1 MLGEAFLCLLL
12 NKMSSNPQPKK
23 IVILSDGKPGHYNQ
37 SLGIMDQLSDDEYQL
52 VEINFRSKWHDNIL
66 RIFLSLF
73 PGGKLT
79 DKVIWSILFFSL
91 TEETISKL
99 KNMQS
104 VALILSTGSS
114 VAAVNLLL
122 GQLLDAKTVTCRPP
136 SPVGTRQFD
145 LAILPRLYWRQPER
159 INVCRTLGVPNRI
172 SPERLEHFRP
182 LSQKVSSSQRS
193 KIGLLIGGNSP
204 LHNMSKKVAT
214 RWIDFLIQLV
224 KSRKWQVLL
233 STSRRTPKV
242 IEEYIADIVKD
253 RNDDFPINLFSHQTP
268 SSSQFK
274 FEHILANS
282 DLLLVTEDSFSMVC
296 EACSSGK
303 PVVILEVERTQ
314 PNWRY
319 RQWDTIYQELTARQI
334 AEWETD
340 QLTNQV
346 NGIVM
351 AEKPAIKVPC
361 LRDAE
366 IAARSINQ
374 LLE

>member
-99 KNMQS
+99 KNIQS

-193 KIGLLIGGNSP
+193 KIGLLIGGNST

-282 DLLLVTEDSFSMVC
+282 DLLLVTEDCFSMVC

>member
-99 KNMQS
+99 KNIQS

-204 LHNMSKKVAT
+204 LHNMSKKVAI

-351 AEKPAIKVPC
+351 AEKLAIKAPY

-366 IAARSINQ
+366 IAARSLNQ

>member
-99 KNMQS
+99 KNIQS

-253 RNDDFPINLFSHQTP
+253 RNDDFPINLFSHQIP

>member
-73 PGGKLT
+73 PGGKLA

-99 KNMQS
+99 KNIQS

-214 RWIDFLIQLV
+214 RWMDFLLQLV

-253 RNDDFPINLFSHQTP
+253 RNDDFPINLFSHQIP

>member
-73 PGGKLT
+73 PGGKLA

-99 KNMQS
+99 KNIQS

-172 SPERLEHFRP
+172 NPERLEHFRP

-204 LHNMSKKVAT
+204 LHNISKKVAT

-351 AEKPAIKVPC
+351 AEKPAIKAPC

>member
-73 PGGKLT
+73 PGGKLA

-99 KNMQS
+99 KNIQS

-253 RNDDFPINLFSHQTP
+253 RNDDFPINLFSHQIP

-351 AEKPAIKVPC
+351 AEKPAIKAPC

>member
-99 KNMQS
+99 KNIQS

-214 RWIDFLIQLV
+214 RWIDFLLQLV

-253 RNDDFPINLFSHQTP
+253 RNDDFPINLFSHQIP

>member
-99 KNMQS
+99 KNIQS

-172 SPERLEHFRP
+172 NPERLEHFRP

-214 RWIDFLIQLV
+214 RWIDFLLQLV

-253 RNDDFPINLFSHQTP
+253 RNDDFPINLFSHQIP

-346 NGIVM
+346 NEIVM

>member
-1 MLGEAFLCLLL
+1 MLGEVFLCLLL
-12 NKMSSNPQPKK
+12 NKMSGNPQPKK
-23 IVILSDGKPGHYNQ
+23 IVILSDSKPGHYNQ
-37 SLGIMDQLSDDEYQL
+37 SLGIMDQLSYDEYQL

-73 PGGKLT
+73 PGGKLA

-99 KNMQS
+99 KNIQS

-351 AEKPAIKVPC
+351 AEKLAIKAPY

>member
-99 KNMQS
+99 KNIQS

-214 RWIDFLIQLV
+214 RWMDFLLQLV

>member
-12 NKMSSNPQPKK
+12 NKMSRNPQPKK

-73 PGGKLT
+73 PGGKLA

-99 KNMQS
+99 KNIQS

-122 GQLLDAKTVTCRPP
+122 GQLLAAKTVTCRPP

-204 LHNMSKKVAT
+204 LHNMSEKVAT

-351 AEKPAIKVPC
+351 AEKPAIKAPC

>member
-73 PGGKLT
+73 PGGKLA

-99 KNMQS
+99 KNIQS

-122 GQLLDAKTVTCRPP
+122 GQLLAAKTVTCRPP

-253 RNDDFPINLFSHQTP
+253 RNDDFPINLFSHQIP

>member
-12 NKMSSNPQPKK
+12 NKMSRNPQPKK

-99 KNMQS
+99 KNIQS

-122 GQLLDAKTVTCRPP
+122 GQLLAAKTVTCRPP

-242 IEEYIADIVKD
+242 IEEYIADIIKD

-351 AEKPAIKVPC
+351 AEKPAIKAPC

>member
-73 PGGKLT
+73 PGGKLA

-99 KNMQS
+99 KNIQS

-214 RWIDFLIQLV
+214 RWMDFLLQLV

-340 QLTNQV
+340 QLTNQI

>member
-12 NKMSSNPQPKK
+12 NKMSRNHQPKQ

-73 PGGKLT
+73 PGGKLA

-99 KNMQS
+99 KNIQS

-122 GQLLDAKTVTCRPP
+122 GQLLAAKTVTCRPP

-351 AEKPAIKVPC
+351 AEKPAIKAPC

>member
-73 PGGKLT
+73 PGGKLA

-99 KNMQS
+99 KNIQS

-346 NGIVM
+346 NEIVM
-351 AEKPAIKVPC
+351 AEKPAIKAPC

>member
-73 PGGKLT
+73 PGGKLA

-99 KNMQS
+99 KNIQS

-122 GQLLDAKTVTCRPP
+122 GQLLAAKTVTCRPP

-214 RWIDFLIQLV
+214 RWMDFLLKLV

-253 RNDDFPINLFSHQTP
+253 RNDDFPINLFSHQIP

-346 NGIVM
+346 NEIVM

>member
-73 PGGKLT
+73 PGGKLA

-99 KNMQS
+99 KNIQS

-159 INVCRTLGVPNRI
+159 INVCRTLGVPNRVN
-172 SPERLEHFRP
+172 PERLEHFRP

-204 LHNMSKKVAT
+204 LHNISKKVAT
-214 RWIDFLIQLV
+214 RWIDFLLQLV

-253 RNDDFPINLFSHQTP
+253 RNDDFPINLFSHQIP

>member
-99 KNMQS
+99 KNIQS

-204 LHNMSKKVAT
+204 LHNISKKVAT
-214 RWIDFLIQLV
+214 RWIDFLLQLV

-253 RNDDFPINLFSHQTP
+253 RNDDFPINLFSHQTS

-351 AEKPAIKVPC
+351 AEKPAIKAPC

-366 IAARSINQ
+366 IAAHSINQ

>member
-1 MLGEAFLCLLL
+1 
-12 NKMSSNPQPKK
+12 MSSNPQPKK

-73 PGGKLT
+73 PGGKLA

-99 KNMQS
+99 KNIQS

-351 AEKPAIKVPC
+351 AEKPAIKAPC

>member
-73 PGGKLT
+73 PGGKLA

-99 KNMQS
+99 KNIQS

-172 SPERLEHFRP
+172 NPERLEHFRP

-214 RWIDFLIQLV
+214 RWMDFLLQLV

-351 AEKPAIKVPC
+351 AEKPAIKAPC

>member
-99 KNMQS
+99 KNIQS

-172 SPERLEHFRP
+172 NPERLEHFRP

-214 RWIDFLIQLV
+214 RWMDFLLQLV

-253 RNDDFPINLFSHQTP
+253 RNDDFPINLFSHQIP

-346 NGIVM
+346 NEIVM

>member
-99 KNMQS
+99 KNIQS

-214 RWIDFLIQLV
+214 RWIDFLLQLV

-346 NGIVM
+346 NEIVM
-351 AEKPAIKVPC
+351 AEKPAIKAPC

>member
-99 KNMQS
+99 KNIQS

>member
-1 MLGEAFLCLLL
+1 MLDEAFLCLLL
-12 NKMSSNPQPKK
+12 NMMSSNPQPKK

-37 SLGIMDQLSDDEYQL
+37 SLGIMDQLSYDEYQL

-73 PGGKLT
+73 PGGKLA

-99 KNMQS
+99 KNIQS

-136 SPVGTRQFD
+136 SPVGIRQFD

-351 AEKPAIKVPC
+351 AEKPAIKAPC

>member
-23 IVILSDGKPGHYNQ
+23 IVILSDVKPGHYNQ

-99 KNMQS
+99 KNIQS

-214 RWIDFLIQLV
+214 RWMDFLLQLV

-253 RNDDFPINLFSHQTP
+253 RNDDFPINLFSHQNP

-274 FEHILANS
+274 CEHILANS

-340 QLTNQV
+340 QLTTQV